1 MWRRSGI
8 RIVRPRGGGSPDD
21 ARGSTTPREASA
33 RATALSI
40 FPRPVGVDVSRQ
52 AEMLISGRGL
62 RPMPASMVKIFLDTA
77 NIDEIREAASWG
89 VLDGVTTNPTLV
101 AKTGRKWSEVIQD
114 ILALVDGPISL
125 EVTTTAGDEMI
136 KQGRQ
141 LAKLH
146 KNVVVKIQMT
156 TEGLKAI
163 KALSSEGVKINT
175 TLIFSAN
182 QAILAAKAG
191 AKYVSPVLGRLD
203 DMGQDG
209 MQVIREIAEIFG
221 NYEWDCEILVAS
233 IRHPLHVIEAAK
245 LGADIVTLPF
255 DVLKK
260 MTQHAL
266 TDVGLKRF
274 LDDWQKVPK

>member
-1 MWRRSGI
+1 
-8 RIVRPRGGGSPDD
+8 
-21 ARGSTTPREASA
+21 
-33 RATALSI
+33 
-40 FPRPVGVDVSRQ
+40 
-52 AEMLISGRGL
+52 
-62 RPMPASMVKIFLDTA
+62 MVKIFLDTA

-89 VLDGVTTNPTLV
+89 VLDGITTNPTLV
-101 AKTGRKWSEVIQD
+101 SKTGRKWGEVIQD

-125 EVTTTAGDEMI
+125 EVTTTDAEEMI

-163 KALSSEGVKINT
+163 KTLSKEGVRINT

-191 AKYVSPVLGRLD
+191 AKYVSPFIGRLD
-203 DMGQDG
+203 DQGQDG
-209 MQVIREIAEIFG
+209 MQVIREIVPIFK
-221 NYEWDCEILVAS
+221 NYGWKCEVLVAS

-260 MTQHAL
+260 MTQHTL

-274 LDDWQKVPK
+274 LEDWKKVPQ

>member
-1 MWRRSGI
+1 
-8 RIVRPRGGGSPDD
+8 
-21 ARGSTTPREASA
+21 
-33 RATALSI
+33 
-40 FPRPVGVDVSRQ
+40 
-52 AEMLISGRGL
+52 
-62 RPMPASMVKIFLDTA
+62 MVKIFLDTA

-114 ILALVDGPISL
+114 IIALVDGPISL
-125 EVTTTAGDEMI
+125 EVTTTQADEMV

-163 KALSSEGVKINT
+163 RVLSAEGARINT
-175 TLIFSAN
+175 TLVFSAN

-191 AKYVSPVLGRLD
+191 AKYVSPFIGRLD

-209 MQVIREIAEIFG
+209 MEVIREIVPIFR
-221 NYEWDCEILVAS
+221 NYKFECEVLVAS
-233 IRHPLHVIEAAK
+233 VRHPLHVIEAAK

-255 DVLKK
+255 EVLKK

>member
-1 MWRRSGI
+1 
-8 RIVRPRGGGSPDD
+8 
-21 ARGSTTPREASA
+21 
-33 RATALSI
+33 
-40 FPRPVGVDVSRQ
+40 
-52 AEMLISGRGL
+52 
-62 RPMPASMVKIFLDTA
+62 MVKIFLDTA

-101 AKTGRKWSEVIQD
+101 ARTGRKWSEVVQD

-125 EVTTTAGDEMI
+125 EVTSTQAEEMI
-136 KQGRQ
+136 KEGRK

-146 KNVVVKIQMT
+146 KNVVVKIHMT

-163 KALSSEGVKINT
+163 KALSAEGIRINC
-175 TLIFSAN
+175 TLVFSAN

-191 AKYVSPVLGRLD
+191 AKYVSPFIGRLD
-203 DMGQDG
+203 DQGQDG
-209 MQVIREIAEIFG
+209 MQVIREIVAIFG
-221 NYEWDCEILVAS
+221 NYDWDCEVLVAS
-233 IRHPLHVIEAAK
+233 VRHPLHVIEAAK
-245 LGADIVTLPF
+245 LGADIVTVPF

-260 MTQHAL
+260 MAGHSL

>member
-1 MWRRSGI
+1 
-8 RIVRPRGGGSPDD
+8 
-21 ARGSTTPREASA
+21 
-33 RATALSI
+33 
-40 FPRPVGVDVSRQ
+40 
-52 AEMLISGRGL
+52 
-62 RPMPASMVKIFLDTA
+62 MVKIFLDTA
-77 NIDEIREAASWG
+77 DIDEIREAASWG

-125 EVTTTAGDEMI
+125 EVTTTAADEMI

-156 TEGLKAI
+156 TEG
-163 KALSSEGVKINT
+163 VKINT

-191 AKYVSPVLGRLD
+191 AKYASPFIGRLD
-203 DMGQDG
+203 DMGQEG
-209 MQVIREIAEIFG
+209 MEVIREIAEIFG
-221 NYEWDCEILVAS
+221 NYDWECEILVAS

-245 LGADIVTLPF
+245 LGADIVTMPF

-266 TDVGLKRF
+266 TDIGLKRF
-274 LDDWQKVPK
+274 LDDWAKVPK

>member
-1 MWRRSGI
+1 MIPRTAI
-8 RIVRPRGGGSPDD
+8 AATIVPRPRSAKINTDRFALRSTQTPTKSPNNRKGTVP
-21 ARGSTTPREASA
+21 AAPRNPISTSCAPR
-33 RATALSI
+33 T
-40 FPRPVGVDVSRQ
+40 
-52 AEMLISGRGL
+52 
-62 RPMPASMVKIFLDTA
+62 
-77 NIDEIREAASWG
+77 NAA
-89 VLDGVTTNPTLV
+89 LV

-125 EVTTTAGDEMI
+125 EVTTTAADEMI

-191 AKYVSPVLGRLD
+191 AKYVSPFIGRLD
-203 DMGQDG
+203 DMGQEG
-209 MQVIREIAEIFG
+209 MEVIREIAEIFG
-221 NYEWDCEILVAS
+221 NYDWDCEILVAS
-233 IRHPLHVIEAAK
+233 IRHPLHVIEAAR

>member
-1 MWRRSGI
+1 
-8 RIVRPRGGGSPDD
+8 
-21 ARGSTTPREASA
+21 
-33 RATALSI
+33 
-40 FPRPVGVDVSRQ
+40 
-52 AEMLISGRGL
+52 
-62 RPMPASMVKIFLDTA
+62 MVKIFLDTA

-101 AKTGRKWSEVIQD
+101 SKTGRKWGEVIQD

-125 EVTTTAGDEMI
+125 EVTTTESEDMV

-163 KALSSEGVKINT
+163 KTLSKEGVRINT
-175 TLIFSAN
+175 TLIFSAT
-182 QAILAAKAG
+182 QAVLAAKAG
-191 AKYVSPVLGRLD
+191 AKYVSPFIGRLD
-203 DMGQDG
+203 DQGQEG
-209 MQVIREIAEIFG
+209 MQVIREIVEIFR
-221 NYEWDCEILVAS
+221 NYDWDCEVLVAS

-260 MTQHAL
+260 MTQHSL

-274 LDDWQKVPK
+274 LDDWKKVPQ

>member
-1 MWRRSGI
+1 MAGTSSAVEPG
-8 RIVRPRGGGSPDD
+8 V
-21 ARGSTTPREASA
+21 PRETFLTA
-33 RATALSI
+33 RILQELA
-40 FPRPVGVDVSRQ
+40 Q
-52 AEMLISGRGL
+52 AV
-62 RPMPASMVKIFLDTA
+62 SMVKIFLDTA
-77 NIDEIREAASWG
+77 DINEIREAASWG

-101 AKTGRKWSEVIQD
+101 AKTGRKWGEVIQD

-125 EVTTTAGDEMI
+125 EVTSTEAPEMV

-146 KNVVVKIQMT
+146 KNVVVKVQMT

-163 KALSSEGVKINT
+163 KALSAEGVRINC
-175 TLIFSAN
+175 TLVFSAN

-191 AKYVSPVLGRLD
+191 AKYVSPFIGRLD
-203 DMGQDG
+203 DQGQEG
-209 MQVIREIAEIFG
+209 MQVIREMVEVFR
-221 NYEWDCEILVAS
+221 NYDWDCEVLVAS

-245 LGADIVTLPF
+245 LGADVVTMPF

-260 MTQHAL
+260 MTQHSL

-274 LDDWQKVPK
+274 LEDWKKVPQ

>member
-1 MWRRSGI
+1 
-8 RIVRPRGGGSPDD
+8 
-21 ARGSTTPREASA
+21 
-33 RATALSI
+33 
-40 FPRPVGVDVSRQ
+40 
-52 AEMLISGRGL
+52 
-62 RPMPASMVKIFLDTA
+62 MVKIFLDTA

-125 EVTTTAGDEMI
+125 EVTTTQADE
-136 KQGRQ
+136 
-141 LAKLH
+141 
-146 KNVVVKIQMT
+146 
-156 TEGLKAI
+156 
-163 KALSSEGVKINT
+163 KINT

-191 AKYVSPVLGRLD
+191 AKYVSPFIGRLD

-209 MQVIREIAEIFG
+209 MQVIRELVPIFE
-221 NYEWDCEILVAS
+221 NYDWDCEVLVAS
-233 IRHPLHVIEAAK
+233 VRHPLHVIEAAK

-274 LDDWQKVPK
+274 LDDWAKVPK

>member
-1 MWRRSGI
+1 M
-8 RIVRPRGGGSPDD
+8 
-21 ARGSTTPREASA
+21 
-33 RATALSI
+33 
-40 FPRPVGVDVSRQ
+40 
-52 AEMLISGRGL
+52 
-62 RPMPASMVKIFLDTA
+62 KIFLDTA

-101 AKTGRKWSEVIQD
+101 ARTGRKWGEVIQD
-114 ILALVDGPISL
+114 VLALVDGPISL
-125 EVTTTAGDEMI
+125 EVTTTEAEEMI

-163 KALSSEGVKINT
+163 KALSKEGVRINT
-175 TLIFSAN
+175 TLIFSAT
-182 QAILAAKAG
+182 QAVLAAKAG
-191 AKYVSPVLGRLD
+191 AKYVSPFIGRLD
-203 DMGQDG
+203 DQGQDG
-209 MQVIREIAEIFG
+209 MQVVREIVEIFR
-221 NYEWDCEILVAS
+221 NYDWDCEVLVAS

-260 MTQHAL
+260 MTQHSL

-274 LDDWQKVPK
+274 LDDWKKVPQ

>member
-1 MWRRSGI
+1 
-8 RIVRPRGGGSPDD
+8 
-21 ARGSTTPREASA
+21 
-33 RATALSI
+33 
-40 FPRPVGVDVSRQ
+40 
-52 AEMLISGRGL
+52 
-62 RPMPASMVKIFLDTA
+62 MVKIFLDTA

-101 AKTGRKWSEVIQD
+101 AKTGRKWGEVVQD

-125 EVTTTAGDEMI
+125 EVTSNDPDEMV

-146 KNVVVKIQMT
+146 RNVVVKVQMT
-156 TEGLKAI
+156 AEGLKAI
-163 KALSSEGVKINT
+163 KKLSSEGIRVNC

-191 AKYVSPVLGRLD
+191 AKYVSPFIGRLD
-203 DMGQDG
+203 DQGQEG
-209 MQVIREIAEIFG
+209 MQVIREIVEVFR
-221 NYEWDCEILVAS
+221 NYDWDCELLVAS
-233 IRHPLHVIEAAK
+233 IRHPLHVIEAAR
-245 LGADIVTLPF
+245 LGADIVTVPF

-260 MTQHAL
+260 MSQHSL

-274 LDDWQKVPK
+274 LEDWKKVPQ

>member
-1 MWRRSGI
+1 
-8 RIVRPRGGGSPDD
+8 
-21 ARGSTTPREASA
+21 
-33 RATALSI
+33 
-40 FPRPVGVDVSRQ
+40 
-52 AEMLISGRGL
+52 
-62 RPMPASMVKIFLDTA
+62 MVKIFLDTA
-77 NIDEIREAASWG
+77 NIDEIREASSWG

-114 ILALVDGPISL
+114 IVALVDGPISL
-125 EVTTTAGDEMI
+125 EVTTTQADDMI

-146 KNVVVKIQMT
+146 QNVVVKIQMT

-163 KALSSEGVKINT
+163 KALSSEGVRINT
-175 TLIFSAN
+175 TLIFSSN

-191 AKYVSPVLGRLD
+191 AKYVSPFIGRLD
-203 DMGQDG
+203 DMGQEG
-209 MQVIREIAEIFG
+209 MQVIREIVEIFDH
-221 NYEWDCEILVAS
+221 YDWDCEVLVAS

-274 LDDWQKVPK
+274 LDDWAKVPK

>member
-1 MWRRSGI
+1 
-8 RIVRPRGGGSPDD
+8 
-21 ARGSTTPREASA
+21 
-33 RATALSI
+33 
-40 FPRPVGVDVSRQ
+40 
-52 AEMLISGRGL
+52 
-62 RPMPASMVKIFLDTA
+62 MVKIFLDTA
-77 NIDEIREAASWG
+77 DIDEIREAASWG
-89 VLDGVTTNPTLV
+89 ILDGVTTNPSLV

-114 ILALVDGPISL
+114 ILGLVDGPISL
-125 EVTTTAGDEMI
+125 EVTSTQAEEMV

-146 KNVVVKIQMT
+146 KNVIVKIQMT

-191 AKYVSPVLGRLD
+191 AKYVSPFIGRLD
-203 DMGQDG
+203 DQGQDG
-209 MQVIREIAEIFG
+209 MQVIREIVPIFR
-221 NYEWDCEILVAS
+221 NYKFDCEVLVAS

-245 LGADIVTLPF
+245 IGADIVTLPF

-260 MTQHAL
+260 MTQHSL

>member
-1 MWRRSGI
+1 
-8 RIVRPRGGGSPDD
+8 
-21 ARGSTTPREASA
+21 
-33 RATALSI
+33 
-40 FPRPVGVDVSRQ
+40 
-52 AEMLISGRGL
+52 
-62 RPMPASMVKIFLDTA
+62 MVKIFLDTA

-101 AKTGRKWSEVIQD
+101 ARTGRKWGEVIQD
-114 ILALVDGPISL
+114 VLALVDGPISL
-125 EVTTTAGDEMI
+125 EVTTTEADEMI

-146 KNVVVKIQMT
+146 KNVVVKVQMT

-163 KALSSEGVKINT
+163 KALSADGIRVNT

-191 AKYVSPVLGRLD
+191 AKYVSPFIGRLD
-203 DMGQDG
+203 DIGQEG
-209 MQVIREIAEIFG
+209 MQVIREIAQIFDA
-221 NYEWDCEILVAS
+221 YDADCEILVAS
-233 IRHPLHVIEAAK
+233 VRHPLHVIEAAK

-260 MTQHAL
+260 MTSHAL
-266 TDVGLKRF
+266 TDVGLRRF
-274 LDDWQKVPK
+274 LDDWKKVPK

>member
-1 MWRRSGI
+1 
-8 RIVRPRGGGSPDD
+8 
-21 ARGSTTPREASA
+21 
-33 RATALSI
+33 
-40 FPRPVGVDVSRQ
+40 
-52 AEMLISGRGL
+52 
-62 RPMPASMVKIFLDTA
+62 VKIFLDTA

-125 EVTTTAGDEMI
+125 EVTTTEADEMI

-163 KALSSEGVKINT
+163 RALSREGVKINT

-191 AKYVSPVLGRLD
+191 AKYVSPFIGRLD
-203 DMGQDG
+203 DQGQDG
-209 MQVIREIAEIFG
+209 MQVVREIVQIFDH
-221 NYEWDCEILVAS
+221 YEWDCELLVAS

-245 LGADIVTLPF
+245 LGADIVTVPF
-255 DVLKK
+255 DVLRK
-260 MTQHAL
+260 MTQHSL

-274 LDDWQKVPK
+274 LEDWKKVPQ